1 MYRVRDGVLEVLLA
15 HPGGPYWTRKDVG
28 AWTIPKGKIEEGE
41 SPRDAGV
48 REFRE
53 ETGLDPT
60 PPYVELGTIR
70 QKSGKYVSAW
80 GFAGDADPK
89 RLKSVLHAMEWPP
102 GSGKFIDVPE
112 VDKVA
117 WFGLSEASKKIIPAQ
132 RPFLSAVE
140 RHLSHGAD
148 PETRVE
154 NPGSA

>member
-15 HPGGPYWTRKDVG
+15 HPGGPYWTRKDIG

-41 SPRDAGV
+41 SPQDAGV

-53 ETGLDPT
+53 ETGFEPT
-60 PPYVELGTIR
+60 PPFVELGTIR

-112 VDKVA
+112 VDRVA
-117 WFGLSEASKKIIPAQ
+117 WYGLDEASKKIIPAQ
-132 RPFLSAVE
+132 RPFLDAIR
-140 RHLSHGAD
+140 RHVKQPAGRD
-148 PETRVE
+148 
-154 NPGSA
+154 GSDSV